1 MAVPVTA
8 GPSRPVGFD
17 FNTRRKVI
25 SMAAITRPTGGGV
38 SPAAQLPKTGLLA
51 GVHLRITGTLGGTIT
66 SPNALGMASIISRVR
81 LQANSGLDLV
91 NITGP
96 GYHYLLRPMLESEY
110 VDVVGQSNAKDA
122 VTAVAVNL
130 DMWLPLT
137 VNMRDPVGLVMLQN
151 EQTIINLV
159 IEWAADAT
167 VGTGATFTNFQVVPY
182 LVLFTVPVNLED
194 WPQSLN
200 KVTSILEDSQ
210 TVAGSGDQT
219 YAWQR
224 GNVYLQVVH
233 GLGLSAASP
242 ADGFSRA
249 KLRVNQSDHL
259 LDVGVDF
266 LDMENRVLRG
276 AAREPGVIPLD
287 FLGTSGLGCFGL
299 ARDMFNSALVT
310 DLSTVITATGAGTL
324 YTVRRQLITLRG
336 VRPGYLA

>member
-1 MAVPVTA
+1 MASPAV
-8 GPSRPVGFD
+8 RPVGFD

-25 SMAAITRPTGGGV
+25 PMAAITRPAGGGV
-38 SPAAQLPKTGLLA
+38 SPAVQLPKTGLLA
-51 GVHLRITGTLGGTIT
+51 GIHLRITGTIGGAVGVV
-66 SPNALGMASIISRVR
+66 NALGMASIIARVR
-81 LQANSGLDLV
+81 LQANSGLDLINV
-91 NITGP
+91 SGA

-110 VDVVGQSNAKDA
+110 IDVCGQSNAQDA
-122 VTAVAVNL
+122 VTATAANL
-130 DMWLPLT
+130 DMWLPLC

-151 EQTIINLV
+151 EQTIVNLI

-167 VGTGATFTNFQVVPY
+167 VTSTGTFTSFQVVPY
-182 LVLFTVPVNLED
+182 LVVFTVPVNVED
-194 WPQSLN
+194 WPKSLN

-210 TVAGSGDQT
+210 TVGAAGDQT
-219 YAWQR
+219 YVWQR

-233 GLGLSAASP
+233 GLGLSAAAP

-249 KLRVNQSDHL
+249 KLRVNQSDYL
-259 LDVGVDF
+259 LDVGTDF
-266 LDMENRVLRG
+266 LDMEARVLRG
-276 AAREPGVIPLD
+276 RAREAGTIPLD

-324 YTVRRQLITLRG
+324 YTVRRQPITLRG